1 MSRRVLHL
9 ESGRHL
15 YGGARQVAYL
25 IEGLARA
32 GLDNV
37 LVCPPAGA
45 LARADLPARL
55 APLPLHGD
63 VDPLLP
69 FRLAWLLRRERA
81 DLLHVHSRRG
91 ADLYG
96 GLAARLA
103 GVPAVLS
110 RRVDHPEGR
119 LGRALK
125 YPQYR
130 RIVAISAA
138 IGRVLTAQGVPPAR
152 VRVVPSAV
160 PVPAVVDRA
169 AARRAL
175 AARYGLSPEAPVV
188 AMAAQ
193 FIPRKGH
200 AVLLAA
206 LPQVL
211 AAQPQ
216 ARFLLFGQG
225 PLQAQ
230 VAEQVARR
238 FDGRVILP
246 GFEPSLATLLPGLD
260 LLVHPALAEGLGVIL
275 LQAGAVGV
283 PAVACA
289 AGGMP
294 EVVRDGQTG
303 LLVPPGDADAL
314 AAALIRLLREAP
326 LRRRLGEAAR
336 QHVQAHFSTEAM
348 VAGNLAVYESLW
360 QGTGA

>member
-9 ESGRHL
+9 EAGRHL

-37 LVCPPAGA
+37 LVCRPDSA

-69 FRLAWLLRRERA
+69 LRLARLLRGERA

-96 GLAARLA
+96 GLAAGLA

-110 RRVDHPEGR
+110 RRVDHPERR

-125 YPQYR
+125 YSRYR
-130 RIVAISAA
+130 RIVAISAE
-138 IGRVLTAQGVPPAR
+138 IGRVLLAQGVPPGR
-152 VRVVPSAV
+152 VQVVPSAV

-169 AARRAL
+169 AARRQL
-175 AARYGLSPEAPVV
+175 TTRYDLPADAPVV

-206 LPQVL
+206 LPQMF
-211 AAQPQ
+211 AAVPQ
-216 ARFLLFGQG
+216 ARVLLFGQG
-225 PLQAQ
+225 PLQARI
-230 VAEQVARR
+230 AEQAARD
-238 FDGRVILP
+238 FDGRVLSP
-246 GFEPSLATLLPGLD
+246 GFEPALATLLPGLD

-275 LQAGAVGV
+275 LQAGAAGV
-283 PAVACA
+283 PAVATA

-336 QHVQAHFSTEAM
+336 RHVQAHFSIEAM
-348 VAGNLAVYESLW
+348 VAGNLAVYESVW
-360 QGTGA
+360 QGAGA